1 MLNEDKSR
9 FAGKKNVNSIDKV
22 IRILLAVV
30 FGVLIFT
37 NQVTG
42 VLAIILGILAVV
54 LLLTSFL
61 SFCPIYAMFNLS
73 TIKKSE
79 KV

>member
-1 MLNEDKSR
+1 M
-9 FAGKKNVNSIDKV
+9 KKNVNSIDKV

-30 FGVLIFT
+30 LAILVLT

-42 VLAIILGILAVV
+42 IIAILFGVLAVV

-61 SFCPIYAMFNLS
+61 SFCPIYALLNIS
-73 TIKKSE
+73 TLKKTN
-79 KV
+79 KA

>member
-1 MLNEDKSR
+1 MT
-9 FAGKKNVNSIDKV
+9 KNVNSIDKV

-30 FGVLIFT
+30 LGILIFT
-37 NQVTG
+37 NQVAGT
-42 VLAIILGILAVV
+42 LAIILGILAVV

-73 TIKKSE
+73 TIKKSK

>member
-1 MLNEDKSR
+1 MT
-9 FAGKKNVNSIDKV
+9 KNVNSIDKV

-30 FGVLIFT
+30 LGILIFT
-37 NQVTG
+37 NQVAGT
-42 VLAIILGILAVV
+42 LAIILGILAVI

-73 TIKKSE
+73 TIKKSK

>member
-1 MLNEDKSR
+1 M
-9 FAGKKNVNSIDKV
+9 KKNVNSIDKV

-30 FGVLIFT
+30 LGVLILT

-42 VLAIILGILAVV
+42 ALVIIFGVLAVV

-61 SFCPIYAMFNLS
+61 SFCPIYALLNIS
-73 TIKKSE
+73 TLKKSD
-79 KV
+79 KA

>member
-1 MLNEDKSR
+1 M
-9 FAGKKNVNSIDKV
+9 KKNVNSIDKV

-30 FGVLIFT
+30 LGVLILT

-42 VLAIILGILAVV
+42 TLAIIFGVLAVV

-61 SFCPIYAMFNLS
+61 SFCPIYALLNISSL
-73 TIKKSE
+73 KKSD
-79 KV
+79 KA

>member
-1 MLNEDKSR
+1 M
-9 FAGKKNVNSIDKV
+9 KKNVNSIDKV

-30 FGVLIFT
+30 LGVLILT
-37 NQVTG
+37 NQVAGT
-42 VLAIILGILAVV
+42 LAIIFGVLAVV

-61 SFCPIYAMFNLS
+61 SFCPIYALLNIS
-73 TIKKSE
+73 TLKKTN

>member
-1 MLNEDKSR
+1 M
-9 FAGKKNVNSIDKV
+9 KKNVNSIDKV

-30 FGVLIFT
+30 LGVLILT

-42 VLAIILGILAVV
+42 ALVIIFGVLAVV

-61 SFCPIYAMFNLS
+61 SFCPIYALLNIS
-73 TIKKSE
+73 TLKKSD
-79 KV
+79 KS